1 MMKAIVCVDNN
12 WAIGNQ
18 NNLLF
23 NIKEDM
29 ARFKDITMDKTIVYG
44 RKTLESF
51 PGKKPLPGRK
61 NIVMT
66 RDFNHL
72 ESKSLFAAKYT
83 GFFSEKKEGISNPY
97 FNDAEY
103 RASFAVRSNP
113 DVKVPNNRTM
123 IFWVENLRTLLDTV
137 EIIGSSE
144 DTVICGGEQIYRLL
158 LPYYDTVYV
167 TKVDAEAPAHDA
179 TFPNLDEMDD
189 WKVVEDEDWRSNGS
203 YNFKFMT
210 YKRK

>member
-1 MMKAIVCVDNN
+1 MMKAIVSVDNN

-29 ARFKDITMDKTIVYG
+29 ARFKDITMGKTIVYG

-51 PGKKPLPGRK
+51 PGMKPLPGRK

-72 ESKSLFAAKYT
+72 ESKSLFAAKYA
-83 GFFSEKKEGISNPY
+83 GFFSEKEEELSNPY

-103 RASFAVRSNP
+103 RSSFAVRSNP

-123 IFWVENLRTLLDTV
+123 IFWVQNLRTLLDAV

-144 DTVICGGEQIYRLL
+144 DTIVCGGEQIYRLL
-158 LPYYDTVYV
+158 LPHYDTVYV
-167 TKVDAEAPAHDA
+167 TKVDAKVPAYDA
-179 TFPNLDEMDD
+179 TFPNLDQMDD

>member
-29 ARFKDITMDKTIVYG
+29 SRFKDITMGKTIVYG

-51 PGKKPLPGRK
+51 PGMKPLPGRK

-66 RDFNHL
+66 RNMYNLTTHR
-72 ESKSLFAAKYT
+72 SLFAAKYA
-83 GFFSEKKEGISNPY
+83 GFLLISESKNPKENEVEYMSFITIRRNP
-97 FNDAEY
+97 E
-103 RASFAVRSNP
+103 
-113 DVKVPNNRTM
+113 VKTPNNRTM
-123 IFWVENLRTLLDTV
+123 IFWVEDLRGLLDAV

-144 DTVICGGEQIYRLL
+144 DTVVCGGEQIYRLL
-158 LPYYDTVYV
+158 LPYCDTVYV

>member
-29 ARFKDITMDKTIVYG
+29 ARFKDITMGKTIVYG

-51 PGKKPLPGRK
+51 PGMKPLPGRK

-66 RDFNHL
+66 RNFNHL
-72 ESKSLFAAKYT
+72 ESKSLFAAKYA
-83 GFFSEKKEGISNPY
+83 GFFLRSESKNPEE
-97 FNDAEY
+97 NEVEY
-103 RASFAVRSNP
+103 RSSVAVRRNP
-113 DVKVPNNRTM
+113 EVKTPNNRTM

-167 TKVDAEAPAHDA
+167 TKVDAEAPAYDA
-179 TFPNLDEMDD
+179 TFPNLDQIDD